1 MANNPFNR
9 WAKLRPHNLQDKLWN
24 SSKRFRVIP
33 SGRRSGKTELAK
45 RFIAKEAITRR
56 TSFDINFYFA
66 GAPTYGQAR
75 KIYWDDLKALTKP
88 FWNKKPNE
96 TNMTIFT
103 ECQDVVSE
111 LSVLGLDS
119 PQRVEGMPWNGCILD
134 EFGNMKKSAFDENVY
149 PALADRQGWAWLLGV
164 PEGRNH
170 YYDKALYA
178 TGGSIPRT
186 ESNIGTYIE
195 NINDDEW
202 AYFHWFSSDILP
214 KEMIDGARRMLDER
228 TFKQEYEGEFVSYGG
243 QLYYAYSNDVIDDL
257 IARRNINNAII
268 LSCDFNKSPM
278 AWVVGQT
285 DEIHT
290 VRGTRTRL
298 KIVDDVTVANNAK
311 THSSALLFIDKFK
324 DQINKTVLITGDASN
339 NFESHR
345 DFTTDYMILKQ
356 TLEAHGW
363 RVKVNVP
370 THNANINNRVNV
382 ANSLFEHKR
391 CIINSKCTQLK
402 LDLERNESDNKGGKN
417 KSDPDQTHA
426 SDAFDYLVWL
436 LFAREFKELGVA
448 Q

>member
-1 MANNPFNR
+1 MSTNPYSR
-9 WAKLRPHNLQDKLWN
+9 WTPLRPHPVQNALWY
-24 SSKRFRVIP
+24 STKRFIVDA

-45 RFIAKEAITRR
+45 RKIVTVALTTETKFET
-56 TSFDINFYFA
+56 NYYFCA
-66 GAPTYGQAR
+66 APTRAQAK
-75 KIYWDDLKALTKP
+75 KIYWNDIKALTRPWWSKQP
-88 FWNKKPNE
+88 SE
-96 TNMTIFT
+96 TELTVYTSLGDI
-103 ECQDVVSE
+103 QSE
-111 LSVLGLDS
+111 ITVIGLDK
-119 PQRVEGMPWNGCILD
+119 PERIEGSPWNGGILD
-134 EFGNMKKSAFDENVY
+134 EYGNMKKGAFDENVY
-149 PALADRQGWAWLLGV
+149 PALADREGWAWLIGV

-178 TGGSIPRT
+178 AGGVLPKILPNTGGMV
-186 ESNIGTYIE
+186 EIE
-195 NINDDEW
+195 NSEW
-202 AYFHWFSSDILP
+202 GYFHWFSSDILP
-214 KEMIDGARRMLDER
+214 AKMIESARDTLDER
-228 TFKQEYEGEFVSYGG
+228 TYKQEYEGEFVSYGG

-257 IARRNINNAII
+257 IARRNINNDII

-290 VRGTRTRL
+290 ARGTRTRL

-311 THSSALLFIDKFK
+311 TQSSALLFIDKFK

-402 LDLERNESDNKGGKN
+402 LDLERNESDNKGGKD
-417 KSDPDQTHA
+417 KSDPNQTHA